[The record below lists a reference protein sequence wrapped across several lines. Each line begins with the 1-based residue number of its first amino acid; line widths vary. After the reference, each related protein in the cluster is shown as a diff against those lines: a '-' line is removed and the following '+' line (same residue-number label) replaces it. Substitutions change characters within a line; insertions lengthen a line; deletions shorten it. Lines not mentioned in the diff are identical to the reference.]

1 MKADR
6 LMDVCLC
13 LAPGD
18 TAAVGP
24 MLQSVVLFV
33 FDFGGSSWNLFSA
46 GFSSQLYFLT

>member
-18 TAAVGP
+18 TAAVGRCFSP
-24 MLQSVVLFV
+24 LSSLCLTLVEAAGIFSLQDLVPSFT
-33 FDFGGSSWNLFSA
+33 S
-46 GFSSQLYFLT
+46 